1 MRSRPG
7 VVANVVL
14 LLACLA
20 VHAANGAI
28 VLVDF
33 GRHDGTNGHETIGAD
48 INGNIW
54 NNFSPPV
61 SGSSSAPV
69 PNGAAI
75 TNLVTTSNIVTSI
88 GVTMMGDFWASN
100 GRLNGGLFSPNGPQ
114 TNLLGRLAVETA
126 TEDFFFIWLSQTTQ
140 QMIRISG
147 LATNRTCNLRFF
159 ATREA
164 AETRITRYV
173 SGTNSVSVTTSGTDI
188 GSNGIYDGND
198 DEVVGLYGLQSDTNG
213 AIDLLVQLVQ
223 GQFAYLGIL
232 EIQIE
237 PEAAVLAV
245 AQTPGVP
252 AITVSG
258 STGEF
263 YQVEWTSALE
273 GAPWQAW
280 TNLFL
285 ATTPTTLQDTGTT
298 NVSSRFYRAVTQP

>member
-213 AIDLLVQLVQ
+213 AIDLLVQLVR
-223 GQFAYLGIL
+223 
-232 EIQIE
+232 
-237 PEAAVLAV
+237 
-245 AQTPGVP
+245 
-252 AITVSG
+252 VS
-258 STGEF
+258 SP
-263 YQVEWTSALE
+263 TSA
-273 GAPWQAW
+273 
-280 TNLFL
+280 FSKSR
-285 ATTPTTLQDTGTT
+285 
-298 NVSSRFYRAVTQP
+298 SSRKPPSSLSRKRPAYPPSPSPVARANFTRSSGPLPWRARLGRLGPTFSSQPLRPHCRTPELRMSAHDSIGP